1 MITLINE
8 NYLDTKINL
17 NNKIINYKNKISYKK
32 IILSIHSLQNIKLI
46 LNNNIFNISNRF
58 INILYDIKED
68 ENLEI
73 KISCMYGLDI
83 NLQNIKYLYIQ
94 EYSNPE
100 MISTEPYQFVYSFD
114 YNYYQG
120 AFSSINSLIKNLSN
134 NDLVYKIN
142 ISLLIPKNEYDIIV
156 RKLNNFIMLTKID
169 CKFSF
174 YIVDDNFMDIEIKKT
189 KCFKGSGH
197 LLKLSNYSRLI
208 IGHIINTDKL
218 LYLDSDT
225 IICSDL
231 TKILDKTDNNFVI
244 KGKKSNLNYYNLFN
258 SNNIKF
264 FNKDNFVFNK
274 NVIYTGTLLIN
285 PINYKKY
292 FNNMLEIV
300 KLHNEILHLGGLY
313 KLFTMSIINIALY
326 DKIEYFDDILS
337 NVVDLG
343 YNKSID
349 YNTIN
354 KADVLDWSGVYKP
367 WFTNGLYQEYWK
379 KYNVLYEITNT
390 VSQNKNSVENM

>member
-379 KYNVLYEITNT
+379 KYNVLYKITNT

>member
-1 MITLINE
+1 
-8 NYLDTKINL
+8 
-17 NNKIINYKNKISYKK
+17 
-32 IILSIHSLQNIKLI
+32 
-46 LNNNIFNISNRF
+46 
-58 INILYDIKED
+58 
-68 ENLEI
+68 
-73 KISCMYGLDI
+73 MYGLDI

-156 RKLNNFIMLTKID
+156 RKLNQFIMLTKID

-379 KYNVLYEITNT
+379 KYNVLYKITNT